1 MIQIYSPTNTDY
13 THNGDQ
19 TLFPSAATVH
29 VILNGSWTAELTH
42 PIDADGR
49 WKSIVKDA
57 VVKMPSFNGDQLFRI
72 KSTSKSDSGV
82 IAAMEPIFMD
92 SMGDCFLVDIRPTSK
107 NGQQALNDMV
117 SPNSK
122 YSASSD
128 ITRTATAY
136 YEYKNLIEAIAGDDD
151 NAFLKRWGGEI
162 LYDNFTVIIN
172 ERVGGDYGVEVRYG
186 KNIPQDGVTE
196 EVDTSAIITRIYP
209 KAYNGYTMTNH
220 GHVDSPLI
228 NSYPTIKAAT
238 LTFDDVKM
246 AADAQEDDAE
256 NGVIICNNQ
265 AELDQAL
272 TQKCQ
277 EQYDTGMDKPT
288 VSLDISMVLL
298 QNTEQ
303 YKDYQILETASL
315 GDTIHCR
322 DSHLD
327 ITSDARV
334 IELGYDSIQKRVSS
348 VVIGDVQYNYFDQ
361 VTDSTNRI
369 EQVIRPNGTLMA
381 ERVQGILNG
390 IYTQLRLQSTAAQK
404 VNGSAFLVEDTDPE
418 SALYGAMVWGTQGL
432 QLSVVRTADGRSW
445 DWTTAVTAKGIVADA
460 IVTGILSDKEGKNY
474 WNLDTGEFR
483 LSAESFLVDDETV
496 QNYVDGAIDDKIA
509 QIRELTVQL
518 SNEVTLV
525 PTSADGTGGNY
536 SEAYTDV
543 SVYLGTSDV
552 SAAAQITV
560 AVSAGVTGSWNPLQR
575 RYSVTYLES
584 DVGAV
589 TFTVTY
595 SGLQMSKTFTVAK
608 TKQGQPGA
616 QGIPGPAGDNGQSFY
631 TWIKYA
637 DTPTSGMSDSP
648 DGKEY
653 MGIAYNKTTPAES
666 TNYSDY
672 QWSLIKGSD
681 GSQGVPGPPG
691 EDGQTLYTWIKYAT
705 SATGANMSDDPDGKT
720 YLGIAYNKTTATE
733 SNNPADYTWAFF
745 EGPQGEKG
753 DQGIPGP
760 AGADGQ
766 TLYTWIKYA
775 DTPTSGMS
783 DNPDGKEYMGI
794 AYNKTSQT
802 ESNNYGDY
810 QWSLIKGA
818 NGSQGIPGPAGADG
832 QTLYTWIKYADTPTS
847 GMSDNPDGKE
857 YMGIAYNKTSQTES
871 NNYGDYQWSLIKG
884 AKGDQ
889 GIPGPAGEDGQ
900 TFYTWIKYADTPTS
914 GMSDNPDGKEYM
926 GIAYNKTTQ
935 TESSNYSDYQWS
947 LIKGANGSQGIP
959 GPAGEDGKTLYT
971 WIKYADTPTSGM
983 SDNPDGKEYMGIA
996 YNKAT
1001 PTESS
1006 NYGDYQWSLIKG
1018 AKGDQGIPGP
1028 QGSPG
1033 TNGKTSYFHVKYSA
1047 NSNGNPM
1054 TETPSTYIGTYVD
1067 FTEADS
1073 SNYRDYTWSRFQ
1085 GAQGAK
1091 GEQGIPGTNGINGQ
1105 TSYLHIKYSNDG
1117 GASFTSN
1124 NGETPGKYIGQYVD
1138 FNQTDSTDPDRYTW
1152 SLTQGADGRVYQLQA
1167 DTLVIKQ
1174 GADNAYNPPR
1184 VTFSA
1189 YYRNGTSAN
1198 RVAYAGRFVI
1208 SESTNGTTYITKY
1221 TSSANE
1227 ASHTYTPSA
1236 ANVKNIRCILYASGG
1251 TTNALDMQGVAIV
1264 RDIDNL
1270 TQEDVFNI
1278 LTNNGVVQ
1286 GIYLQNGQ
1294 LYINAEYIAT
1304 GRLASVDGSSYWDL
1318 NTGELNIDGKLVFDN
1333 NQLTVN
1339 GNVNVPSGG
1348 HVNVA
1353 NGGAVNIDNIVNG
1366 RYHRVTVGS
1375 GGVVVHD
1382 YGTNTPDDD
1391 TSPAQVASMGV
1402 NTSQPVGLVRS
1413 VRYSQSSAGIPQ
1425 AIQDFTNIIGGT
1437 IQSSNGSK
1445 QSTMTPTGVTTTNLT
1460 ASEVDVTNG
1469 VSAQHADFEGR
1480 VNADSFNGVWI
1491 TMSGWNR
1498 FRVDWADHGT
1508 GYRLW
1513 FYIDNTL
1520 VWNT

>member
-82 IAAMEPIFMD
+82 TAAMEPIFMD
-92 SMGDCFLVDIRPTSK
+92 SMGDCFLVDIRPTAK

-128 ITRTATAY
+128 ITRAATAY

-151 NAFLKRWGGEI
+151 NAFLRRWGGEI

-196 EVDTSAIITRIYP
+196 EVDTSAITTRIYP

-246 AADAQEDDAE
+246 AADAQENDAE
-256 NGVIICNNQ
+256 NGVIICNSQ

-272 TQKCQ
+272 TQRCQ
-277 EQYDTGMDKPT
+277 EQYDAGLDKPT

-303 YKDYQILETASL
+303 YKYYQILETVSL

-327 ITSDARV
+327 ITSDARA
-334 IELGYDSIQKRVSS
+334 IELEYDSIQKRVSS
-348 VVIGDVQYNYFDQ
+348 VVIGEAQYNYFDK

-432 QLSVVRTADGRSW
+432 QVSVVRTADGRSW

-525 PTSADGTGGNY
+525 PTGPDGTGGNY

-608 TKQGQPGA
+608 SKQGQTGA

-637 DTPTSGMSDSP
+637 DTPNSGMSDSP

-672 QWSLIKGSD
+672 QWSLIKGAN

-705 SATGANMSDDPDGKT
+705 SATGANMSDNPDGKT

-733 SNNPADYTWAFF
+733 SNNPTDYTWAFF

-760 AGADGQ
+760 
-766 TLYTWIKYA
+766 
-775 DTPTSGMS
+775 
-783 DNPDGKEYMGI
+783 
-794 AYNKTSQT
+794 
-802 ESNNYGDY
+802 
-810 QWSLIKGA
+810 
-818 NGSQGIPGPAGADG
+818 QG
-832 QTLYTWIKYADTPTS
+832 T
-847 GMSDNPDGKE
+847 
-857 YMGIAYNKTSQTES
+857 
-871 NNYGDYQWSLIKG
+871 
-884 AKGDQ
+884 
-889 GIPGPAGEDGQ
+889 
-900 TFYTWIKYADTPTS
+900 
-914 GMSDNPDGKEYM
+914 
-926 GIAYNKTTQ
+926 
-935 TESSNYSDYQWS
+935 
-947 LIKGANGSQGIP
+947 
-959 GPAGEDGKTLYT
+959 
-971 WIKYADTPTSGM
+971 
-983 SDNPDGKEYMGIA
+983 
-996 YNKAT
+996 
-1001 PTESS
+1001 
-1006 NYGDYQWSLIKG
+1006 
-1018 AKGDQGIPGP
+1018 
-1028 QGSPG
+1028 PG

-1047 NSNGNPM
+1047 NSNGDPM

-1073 SNYRDYTWSRFQ
+1073 TNYQDYTWSRFQ

-1138 FNQTDSTDPDRYTW
+1138 FNKTDSTDPDRYTW

-1189 YYRNGTSAN
+1189 YYRDGTSAN

-1236 ANVKNIRCILYASGG
+1236 PNVKNIRCILYASGG

-1294 LYINAEYIAT
+1294 LYINAQYIAT
-1304 GRLASVDGSSYWDL
+1304 GRLASVDGSSYWNL
-1318 NTGELNIDGKLVFDN
+1318 NTGELNIDGKLVFN
-1333 NQLTVN
+1333 GNQMTVN

-1348 HVNVA
+1348 HINVA

-1375 GGVVVHD
+1375 GGVVVYD

-1391 TSPAQVASMGV
+1391 TSPAQVANIGV
-1402 NTSQPVGLVRS
+1402 NTSQPIGLIRS
-1413 VRYSQSSAGIPQ
+1413 VRYNQTSAGVPQ
-1425 AIQDFTNIIGGT
+1425 AVQDFTNIIGGT
-1437 IQSSNGSK
+1437 IQSSNGSR

-1513 FYIDNTL
+1513 FYIDNQL